1 MVQLFSGT
9 VFDNLILGDESVSRE
24 AVQRA
29 ATVAGSDSFIQNLP
43 NGYDTMLG
51 RSVDLSGG
59 QRQLLALARA
69 LVWDPAVLLLDEAT
83 AAIVSAS
90 EAAFRAAL
98 RASVSSQDRAVLTV
112 AHRLSTVREAEQVL
126 VMEEGRIVEE
136 GTPEDLMRRQGRFNA
151 LLELEAAGWD
161 WRVDGRTLS
170 Q

>member
-1 MVQLFSGT
+1 
-9 VFDNLILGDESVSRE
+9 
-24 AVQRA
+24 
-29 ATVAGSDSFIQNLP
+29 
-43 NGYDTMLG
+43 MLG

-69 LVWDPAVLLLDEAT
+69 LVWDPTVLLLDEST
-83 AAIVSAS
+83 AATDSAS

-112 AHRLSTVREAEQVL
+112 AHRLSTAREVDQVL

-136 GTPEDLMRRQGRFNA
+136 GTPEDLMRRQGRFAA